1 MVKIDV
7 ITYCSGYDYKVFER
21 FVGSLNDTGF
31 SGKIHIIVNEFDKPV
46 ILRLKAK
53 YKNVYPVKDNL
64 LKTTHI
70 NCHRFFCIDV
80 LLSKLKLDCD
90 YLLLCDSR
98 DVLFQKNIEEYP
110 YDKDVDIYG
119 FLEGITFEK
128 EQVFNAPWIKM
139 IEQLVNEKIY
149 DKLCSNQV
157 ICCGTTIGKNNAIIH
172 YVKMMCYYIK
182 TYNIVYNLDQGL
194 HNYML
199 YLNKLGCNIKL
210 LSNIDNLVNTV
221 GNDVHKIN
229 DNKLIVNKNDE
240 LSWIVHQYDRFSKE
254 NRATISIK
262 YDYTC

>member
-53 YKNVYPVKDNL
+53 YKNIFPVKDNL
-64 LKTTHI
+64 IKNTHI
-70 NCHRFFCIDV
+70 NCHRFFCIDM
-80 LLSKLKLDCD
+80 LLSKLNLDCD
-90 YLLLCDSR
+90 YLLVCDSR
-98 DVLFQKNIEEYP
+98 DVLFQKNIEDYP

-128 EQVFNAPWIKM
+128 EQVYNARWIKM
-139 IEQLVNEKIY
+139 IEHLLNEQIY
-149 DKLCSNQV
+149 DKIKDNQV
-157 ICCGTTIGKNNAIIH
+157 ICCGTTIGKKDAIIK

-182 TYNIVYNLDQGL
+182 NYNIVINLDQGL

-199 YLNKLGCNIKL
+199 YLNKLECNIKL
-210 LSNIDNLVNTV
+210 LSNADNLVNTLC
-221 GNDVHKIN
+221 NDLHKIN
-229 DNKLIVNKNDE
+229 DNKLIVNKNNE

-254 NRATISIK
+254 MKAQISIK
-262 YDYTC
+262 YDFTC